1 MTTLEGHSTAVLS
14 VAISHDGST
23 IVGGSRDN
31 TVKVWN
37 IRDAV
42 LLTTTKDTKFASRA
56 AEEAQRSPC
65 QMRHGCVA
73 VINGRIVGR
82 GCNNYR
88 SYSKDGFIHDCM
100 TCHAEM
106 AALREVYRYFKL
118 RGDFRQR
125 LKGGQQP
132 KVSKDHPL
140 YRSDKPRRRT
150 AGVRTVC

>member
-1 MTTLEGHSTAVLS
+1 M
-14 VAISHDGST
+14 
-23 IVGGSRDN
+23 
-31 TVKVWN
+31 
-37 IRDAV
+37 
-42 LLTTTKDTKFASRA
+42 TTTKDTKFASRA

-82 GCNNYR
+82 GYNNYR

-125 LKGGQQP
+125 LKGDQQP
-132 KVSKDHPL
+132 KVSKDNFV
-140 YRSDKPRRRT
+140 RNPRQSSWGTPRV
-150 AGVRTVC
+150 GTVC